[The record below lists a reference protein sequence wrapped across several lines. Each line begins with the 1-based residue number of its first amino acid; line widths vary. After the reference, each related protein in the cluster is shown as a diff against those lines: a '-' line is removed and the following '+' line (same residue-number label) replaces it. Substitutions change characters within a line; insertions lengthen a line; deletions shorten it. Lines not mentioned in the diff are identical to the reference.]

1 MLTWAIQ
8 TTIISLVIIFLVH
21 SIYRYLK
28 ETLTIPKVKDLV
40 NKPSEKYEEIYK
52 IINQNNN
59 NGEINYAKSASSDMK
74 EELKIFLNH
83 QINKPTGNEPT
94 GIVPENSILDTN
106 KFSKYE

>member
-1 MLTWAIQ
+1 MLSWAIQ
-8 TTIISLVIIFLVH
+8 TTIISLVIIFLIH

-40 NKPSEKYEEIYK
+40 NKPNEKYEEIYK

-74 EELKIFLNH
+74 EELKIFLNQ
-83 QINKPTGNEPT
+83 QINNPNSIE
-94 GIVPENSILDTN
+94 PENAMLDIN

>member
-21 SIYRYLK
+21 SIYTYLK
-28 ETLTIPKVKDLV
+28 ETLTVPKVKDLV
-40 NKPSEKYEEIYK
+40 NKPNEKYEEIYK

-59 NGEINYAKSASSDMK
+59 SGEINYAKSASSDMK
-74 EELKIFLNH
+74 EELKIFLNQ
-83 QINKPTGNEPT
+83 QINKPSEIQPDNGLFD
-94 GIVPENSILDTN
+94 GS

>member
-1 MLTWAIQ
+1 MLSWAIQ
-8 TTIISLVIIFLVH
+8 TTIISLVIIFLIH
-21 SIYRYLK
+21 SIYHYFK

-40 NKPSEKYEEIYK
+40 NKPNEKYEEIYK

-74 EELKIFLNH
+74 EELKIFLN
-83 QINKPTGNEPT
+83 QQVNNPNSIQ
-94 GIVPENSILDTN
+94 PENVMIDGN

>member
-1 MLTWAIQ
+1 MLSWAIQ

-21 SIYRYLK
+21 SIYHYFK

-40 NKPSEKYEEIYK
+40 NKPHEKYEEIYK
-52 IINQNNN
+52 IINQNAN

-74 EELKIFLNH
+74 EELKIFLNQ
-83 QINKPTGNEPT
+83 QIKPNTTIEPGNNLFD
-94 GIVPENSILDTN
+94 GN

>member
-8 TTIISLVIIFLVH
+8 TTIISLVIIFLIH
-21 SIYRYLK
+21 SIYRYFK

-74 EELKIFLNH
+74 EELKIFLNQ
-83 QINKPTGNEPT
+83 QINKPGDIEPGN
-94 GIVPENSILDTN
+94 SLLDTN

>member
-1 MLTWAIQ
+1 MLSWAIQ
-8 TTIISLVIIFLVH
+8 TTIISLVIIFLIH
-21 SIYRYLK
+21 SIYHYFK

-40 NKPSEKYEEIYK
+40 NKPNEKYEEIYK

-74 EELKIFLNH
+74 EELKIFLN
-83 QINKPTGNEPT
+83 QQVSNP
-94 GIVPENSILDTN
+94 NSIEPGNAVLDDN

>member
-21 SIYRYLK
+21 SIYTYLK
-28 ETLTIPKVKDLV
+28 ETLTVPKVKDLV
-40 NKPSEKYEEIYK
+40 NKPNEKYEEIYK

-59 NGEINYAKSASSDMK
+59 SGEINYAKSASSDMK
-74 EELKIFLNH
+74 EELKIFLNQ
-83 QINKPTGNEPT
+83 QINKPSE
-94 GIVPENSILDTN
+94 IQPENGLFDGS

>member
-1 MLTWAIQ
+1 MLSWAIQ
-8 TTIISLVIIFLVH
+8 TTIISLVIIFLIH
-21 SIYRYLK
+21 SIYHYFK

-40 NKPSEKYEEIYK
+40 NKPNEKYEEIYK

-74 EELKIFLNH
+74 EELKIFLNQ
-83 QINKPTGNEPT
+83 QINNPNSIE
-94 GIVPENSILDTN
+94 PENSTLDGN

>member
-21 SIYRYLK
+21 SIYTYLK
-28 ETLTIPKVKDLV
+28 ETLIVPKVKDLA
-40 NKPSEKYEEIYK
+40 NKPNEKYEEIYK

-59 NGEINYAKSASSDMK
+59 SERSIMQSASSDMK
-74 EELKIFLNH
+74 EELKIFLNQ
-83 QINKPTGNEPT
+83 QINKPSEIQPDNGLFD
-94 GIVPENSILDTN
+94 GS